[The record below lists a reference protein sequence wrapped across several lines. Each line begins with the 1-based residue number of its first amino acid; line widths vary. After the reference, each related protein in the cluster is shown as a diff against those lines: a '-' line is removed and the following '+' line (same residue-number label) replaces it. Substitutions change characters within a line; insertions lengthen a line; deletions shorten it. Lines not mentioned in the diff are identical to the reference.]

1 VADSYQ
7 APILLAGERPKTART
22 PLQRLARFAGLCLL
36 CTVLLGGG
44 YLGALQ
50 LTGNFNT
57 VIKGELYRSGQ
68 ISPQQLKDYVAE
80 YGIKTIVN
88 LRGDNHGDDW
98 YETEVAQSR
107 DLGIEHIDFGLWARR
122 ELPPE
127 RAAQLMAILRAAPK
141 PILIHCKAG
150 ADRSG
155 LVSALYLAI
164 IKQQGRQVAN
174 AQLSIRYG
182 HISLPFIPEYAM
194 DRSLANLERDLAV
207 SIAE

>member
-1 VADSYQ
+1 MADSRQ
-7 APILLAGERPKTART
+7 TPKLLAGERPIAARA
-22 PLQRLARFAGLCLL
+22 PLQRFARFAGLCLL
-36 CTVLLGGG
+36 CTILLGGG

-57 VIKGELYRSGQ
+57 VIAGELYRSGQ
-68 ISPQQLKDYVAE
+68 ISPQQLKDYVVE

-88 LRGDNHGDDW
+88 LRGDNHGDEW

-127 RAAQLMAILRAAPK
+127 RAAQLMAILRTAPK

-164 IKQQGRQVAN
+164 IKQEGREVAN
-174 AQLSIRYG
+174 AQLSIHYG